1 MLARSLIALLV
12 FLLIGLQVARLVF
25 SFKFTPKEAAPLYA
39 IEATETSP
47 AVAAEDGE
55 LRAEE
60 RWPMWTATD
69 MMRADQALG
78 YLVPFLLMFTLAAV
92 FAATPSTT
100 GGSFMFGALP
110 AAGLLVLNMTQ
121 AAYLGV
127 ELTPCAGSEVD
138 KDKIIALLTRG
149 QELWMWRLGELALHL
164 VALLPIFMY
173 LRRTS
178 APAAA
183 ASAKTTPK
191 EEEKKA

>member
-12 FLLIGLQVARLVF
+12 FVLVGLQVARLVF
-25 SFKFTPKEAAPLYA
+25 AFKFTPKESAQLFPL
-39 IEATETSP
+39 EATETSP
-47 AVAAEDGE
+47 AVAADDGE

-60 RWPMWTATD
+60 RWSLWTATD

-100 GGSFMFGALP
+100 GGSFLFGALL
-110 AAGLLVLNMTQ
+110 AVGLLALNMTQ
-121 AAYLGV
+121 TAYLGV
-127 ELTPCAGSEVD
+127 ELTPCAGSVDD
-138 KDKIIALLTRG
+138 KDKIISLLTRG

-164 VALLPIFMY
+164 VAMVPIFMY

-178 APAAA
+178 APAAV
-183 ASAKTTPK
+183 SAKAAAT
-191 EEEKKA
+191 EGSQARE